1 MINWPC
7 LICERGSRLSTL
19 NIKANVYANSTFM
32 WYNHGTYWRSRRDWN
47 FFILRTYCLVCYYY
61 YQLEKC
67 FCIPS
72 LIGFDPLEHRL
83 FRVNQLTLEVCYY
96 LLIFTDVSD
105 WRGWGNQANYG
116 LSTTHKMVTLFP
128 GLVVRIALYTSIP
141 RKVFG
146 KSARDNPERYSG
158 WFWVHCSSK
167 KFERMSRE
175 AIEDLCLRVLKET
188 TKVGSTATVSGTVY
202 WSYVILPVGNV
213 KCKFFFP
220 TIQNSCITKTE

>member
-72 LIGFDPLEHRL
+72 LIGFDPLGHRL

-158 WFWVHCSSK
+158 WLWKNVTRSYRGLMFASAK
-167 KFERMSRE
+167 GNNKSRF
-175 AIEDLCLRVLKET
+175 DSYGVRNSVLIICHITCRECQ
-188 TKVGSTATVSGTVY
+188 VQ
-202 WSYVILPVGNV
+202 I
-213 KCKFFFP
+213 FFP
-220 TIQNSCITKTE
+220 DNSK

>member
-32 WYNHGTYWRSRRDWN
+32 WYNHGTYWRSRRDCN
-47 FFILRTYCLVCYYY
+47 SFILRTCCLVCYYY

-72 LIGFDPLEHRL
+72 LIGFDPLGDRL
-83 FRVNQLTLEVCYY
+83 FRVKQLTLEVCYY

-116 LSTTHKMVTLFP
+116 LSTTHKMVTFPKGWLWGLHCIHLFRERFSEKVHATIP
-128 GLVVRIALYTSIP
+128 KGILGGFEFTVLQRNLKDVTRSHRGLMFASAKGNNKSRFDSYSVRNSVLIICHIT
-141 RKVFG
+141 
-146 KSARDNPERYSG
+146 
-158 WFWVHCSSK
+158 C
-167 KFERMSRE
+167 RE
-175 AIEDLCLRVLKET
+175 CQVQ
-188 TKVGSTATVSGTVY
+188 
-202 WSYVILPVGNV
+202 
-213 KCKFFFP
+213 FFFP

>member
-7 LICERGSRLSTL
+7 LICERGNRLSTL

-47 FFILRTYCLVCYYY
+47 SFILRTCCLVCYYY

-105 WRGWGNQANYG
+105 WRGWGNQPNYG
-116 LSTTHKMVTLFP
+116 LSTTHKIVTLFP
-128 GLVVRIALYTSIP
+128 GLVVRIALYTSIS
-141 RKVFG
+141 RKVFR
-146 KSARDNPERYSG
+146 KSGFEFTVFNSFVFSEKSPNFVAIKLILNT
-158 WFWVHCSSK
+158 CS
-167 KFERMSRE
+167 
-175 AIEDLCLRVLKET
+175 IGHL
-188 TKVGSTATVSGTVY
+188 
-202 WSYVILPVGNV
+202 
-213 KCKFFFP
+213 
-220 TIQNSCITKTE
+220 